1 MKRGDEPL
9 RIMHR
14 AGHKDLTT
22 TMGYVREAENLRAGC
37 GTVFPPSLFGTGG
50 MSQLTSRDLHQAQQ
64 RPQNKFDLLFG
75 VRDSNPRSG
84 YQKPA
89 SCH

>member
-22 TMGYVREAENLRAGC
+22 TMGYVREAENLRAGF
-37 GTVFPPSLFGTGG
+37 GTVLPPSLFGTGG
-50 MSQLTSRDLHQAQQ
+50 SPS
-64 RPQNKFDLLFG
+64 
-75 VRDSNPRSG
+75 
-84 YQKPA
+84 
-89 SCH
+89 